1 MKRKKRTPR
10 RTDPAKRNVARIL
23 FFVNALVWV
32 GFSVYVVL
40 DMANNFNEISAAV
53 FVGIFM
59 LVNAG
64 LMLWCGIMLAQPQKW
79 GYYFALVFLFLNILY
94 TLSVQ
99 FGLLDIITFVLDV
112 IILIVLI
119 SFQKEFLS

>member
-1 MKRKKRTPR
+1 MRRKSK
-10 RTDPAKRNVARIL
+10 RTDPVKRNVARLL
-23 FFVNALVWV
+23 FFVNALVWL
-32 GFSVYVVL
+32 GFAAYVVL
-40 DMANNFNEISAAV
+40 DMANNLNEISAAV

-64 LMLWCGIMLAQPQKW
+64 LMLWCGIMLTKPQKW
-79 GYYFALVFLFLNILY
+79 GYYFALALIFINILY

-119 SFQKEFLS
+119 SFQKEFLSNP